1 MIGAAIIRK
10 EIITMEV
17 LKKVATVLASV
28 VLWAVILLAALFT
41 FTTLATRD
49 VNNVSNLF
57 GYTPLSV
64 QTESMAP
71 TFNSGDLIIIKTV
84 DPATLKEGDIITFH
98 TIIMNQYALNTHRIQ
113 EIHED
118 GGYRSYVTKG
128 DNNQVSDTHIISDGD
143 IVGKYVTKV
152 GGLGKVL
159 DFLSSS
165 TGFLIVIVLPMLIF
179 FIYQVY
185 HLIMVSIQLKKA
197 VAIETAQAAAAAAA
211 AAQSVQAAETQK
223 TQAAPAQAQATTVQS
238 ATQADEAQKESD
250 SVVAIESAAVQS
262 EGDGMTEE
270 ERLKAQ
276 LAAAQA
282 RLAELEKEKQ
292 KSDQ

>member
-1 MIGAAIIRK
+1 
-10 EIITMEV
+10 MEV
-17 LKKVATVLASV
+17 LKKVATVLASLI
-28 VLWAVILLAALFT
+28 LWAVILLAALFT

-71 TFNSGDLIIIKTV
+71 TFNAGDLIIIKKV
-84 DPATLKEGDIITFH
+84 DPSTLKEGDIITFH
-98 TIIMNQYALNTHRIQ
+98 TIIMNQYALNTHRIF
-113 EIHED
+113 EINDEN
-118 GGYRSYVTKG
+118 GYRSYVTKG
-128 DNNQVSDTHIISDGD
+128 DNNEVTDTHIIADGD
-143 IVGKYVTKV
+143 IVGKYVTKFE
-152 GGLGKVL
+152 GLGKVL

-211 AAQSVQAAETQK
+211 AAAGTQASSVQTTQASADTQTAASNPAVEAAQPTETQTVQPAD
-223 TQAAPAQAQATTVQS
+223 TQAA
-238 ATQADEAQKESD
+238 D
-250 SVVAIESAAVQS
+250 
-262 EGDGMTEE
+262 DGMTEE

-292 KSDQ
+292 SK

>member
-1 MIGAAIIRK
+1 
-10 EIITMEV
+10 MEV

-64 QTESMAP
+64 QTESMSP
-71 TFNSGDLIIIKTV
+71 TFDAGDLIIIKKV

-98 TIIMNQYALNTHRIQ
+98 TIILNQYALNTHRIV
-113 EIHED
+113 EISEG

-128 DNNQVSDTHIISDGD
+128 DNNQISDTHIISDGD
-143 IVGKYVTKV
+143 IVGKYTGRVK
-152 GGLGKVL
+152 GLGKVL

-165 TGFLIVIVLPMLIF
+165 TGFLVVIVLPMLIF

-197 VAIETAQAAAAAAA
+197 VAIETAQAAAQAAQNVRTEQPDSDKGTAAQIDAGASAEGAQNREDAAA
-211 AAQSVQAAETQK
+211 
-223 TQAAPAQAQATTVQS
+223 
-238 ATQADEAQKESD
+238 EA
-250 SVVAIESAAVQS
+250 
-262 EGDGMTEE
+262 
-270 ERLKAQ
+270 ERLKRQ
-276 LAAAQA
+276 LAQAQA
-282 RLAELEKEKQ
+282 RLAALEADEAAKKQ
-292 KSDQ
+292 TESEDDRI